1 MLYACSTNQTRLE
14 KEVMPEGR
22 PLNYRAWN
30 EINERAAGE
39 AFAAKQNTSLAGPD
53 PGEWFAR
60 QKQEF

>member
-1 MLYACSTNQTRLE
+1 
-14 KEVMPEGR
+14 MPEGR